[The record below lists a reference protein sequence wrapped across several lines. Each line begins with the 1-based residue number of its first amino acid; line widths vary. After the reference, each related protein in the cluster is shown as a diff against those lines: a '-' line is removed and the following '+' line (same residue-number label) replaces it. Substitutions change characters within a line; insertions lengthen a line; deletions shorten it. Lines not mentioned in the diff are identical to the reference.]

1 MRESFPTLMINIVV
15 DYSHDI
21 LKKDLLNYCN
31 LWLDCIFLSIIVL
44 NMVHNRYELL
54 VSYIALHNSDSV
66 LFYLVNF
73 ILVKQLSS
81 LCLVG
86 SAKDCS
92 AMKVDHLIVFLEQ
105 RIEKSLSQIVLG
117 VRISHLYL
125 HKVFFIYYGG
135 KTLV

>member
-15 DYSHDI
+15 DYSHDV

-31 LWLDCIFLSIIVL
+31 LWLNCIFLSIIAL

-54 VSYIALHNSDSV
+54 ISCITLHNSDSV

-73 ILVKQLSS
+73 ILVKQLFS
-81 LCLVG
+81 LCLEG

-92 AMKVDHLIVFLEQ
+92 AMKVDHLNVFLEQ

-117 VRISHLYL
+117 VRIPHLCL